1 MAVGKDAADLQNKIG
16 YRFHDPELL
25 ENALTH
31 SSYSNECKSR
41 GIAAP
46 CNERLE
52 FLGDAVLQIR
62 VSDYLYGEF
71 PEFDEGFLT
80 KMRQFLVC
88 EGTLARCARTVDLG
102 DYLHLGKGEEQNNG
116 RMRDSILADAFEAL
130 LAAVYL
136 DSGKDTETVRAFLF
150 ARMEKEIDS
159 CVKSKGGDYKS
170 RLQQL
175 VQQDGSEKLIY
186 ETVDETGPDHAK
198 IFTVEAR
205 INSNIVGCGKG
216 HTKREAEQEAAK
228 QALALFGISE

>member
-1 MAVGKDAADLQNKIG
+1 MAVGKNTSDLQAKIG
-16 YRFHDPELL
+16 YRFRNTELL
-25 ENALTH
+25 NNALTH

-41 GIAAP
+41 GVAAP

-62 VSDYLYGEF
+62 ISDYLYEEF
-71 PEFDEGFLT
+71 PELDEGFLT
-80 KMRQFLVC
+80 KIRQFLVC

-102 DYLHLGKGEEQNNG
+102 EYLHLGKGEEQNNG
-116 RMRDSILADAFEAL
+116 RRRDSILADAFEAL
-130 LAAVYL
+130 LAAIYL
-136 DSGKDTETVRAFLF
+136 DSDKDPATVRDFLF
-150 ARMEKEIDS
+150 ARMKKEIDS

-175 VQQDGSEKLIY
+175 VQQDGSEKLVY
-186 ETVDETGPDHAK
+186 ETVDEAGPDHAK

>member
-1 MAVGKDAADLQNKIG
+1 MAVGKDAADLQKKIG
-16 YRFHDPELL
+16 YRFRNVELL
-25 ENALTH
+25 DNALTH

-41 GIAAP
+41 GVAAP

-88 EGTLARCARTVDLG
+88 EGTLARCARAVNLG

-116 RMRDSILADAFEAL
+116 RHRDSILADAFEAL
-130 LAAVYL
+130 LAAIYL
-136 DSGKDTETVRAFLF
+136 DSDKDTETVRVFLF
-150 ARMEKEIDS
+150 ARLEKEIDS
-159 CVKSKGGDYKS
+159 CVKSRGGDYKS

-216 HTKREAEQEAAK
+216 HTKREAEQEAAR